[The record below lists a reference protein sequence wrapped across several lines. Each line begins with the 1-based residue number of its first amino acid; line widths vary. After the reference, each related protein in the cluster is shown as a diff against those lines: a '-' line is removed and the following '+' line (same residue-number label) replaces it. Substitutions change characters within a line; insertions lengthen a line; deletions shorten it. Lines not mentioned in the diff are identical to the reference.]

1 MPYTEV
7 ISSHSLVGDGRAG
20 GKLGGGAQLLGSS
33 YGGGGKYLVRV
44 DCALD
49 L

>member
-7 ISSHSLVGDGRAG
+7 ISSDSLVGD
-20 GKLGGGAQLLGSS
+20 GGGAQLLGSS